1 LAAAVRYGESGL
13 PLFFVEEIR
22 SELAARRIDLDA
34 LDEYIELLTRMS
46 DDAANMDW

>member
-1 LAAAVRYGESGL
+1 
-13 PLFFVEEIR
+13 LFFVEEIR